1 MSYYNSSFL
10 SDYANIRTIP
20 ATLSVAFIMASLYQF
35 GGVSTIDLVWFGYT
49 LSTSHSLLVS
59 LGAFAVAF
67 ASSETKSFEYYR
79 SWEQVAIFAGPAVIL
94 MYEFFPGFGNLLA
107 QLGDPLGMQ
116 IAFLATI
123 ISWSVA
129 VQ

>member
-1 MSYYNSSFL
+1 MIVLYEFL
-10 SDYANIRTIP
+10 P
-20 ATLSVAFIMASLYQF
+20 
-35 GGVSTIDLVWFGYT
+35 
-49 LSTSHSLLVS
+49 
-59 LGAFAVAF
+59 AFAD
-67 ASSETKSFEYYR
+67 
-79 SWEQVAIFAGPAVIL
+79 
-94 MYEFFPGFGNLLA
+94 LLA

>member
-35 GGVSTIDLVWFGYT
+35 GGISTIDLVWFGYT
-49 LSTSHSLLVS
+49 LSTSHSLMVS
-59 LGAFAVAF
+59 LGAFAIAF
-67 ASSETKSFEYYR
+67 ASSETKRFEYYQD
-79 SWEQVAIFAGPAVIL
+79 WEKVAIAAGPAVIVL
-94 MYEFFPGFGNLLA
+94 YEFLPAFADLLA